1 MTLLGALEFP
11 FNFQQETSRNSL
23 YAINLVGL
31 LVLLGTNTQNFLHF
45 QDLEMQSMLHH
56 MLHWEQKISRSHVS
70 QYSAIYSEHAKNFN
84 ELKESLVVAVKSISD
99 IKSCVQVKKNKTTLE
114 CFACHFSSTLCFNLY
129 IHIVHTHTLI
139 TLFRSI
145 TMFRGTDNICWNI
158 PCIQPEWW
166 TIP

>member
-70 QYSAIYSEHAKNFN
+70 QYSAIYSEHAKNFS

-99 IKSCVQVKKNKTTLE
+99 TKSCVQVKKKIYFGML
-114 CFACHFSSTLCFNLY
+114 CMSFSLNLVFQS
-129 IHIVHTHTLI
+129 IHTYNTHTY
-139 TLFRSI
+139 TH
-145 TMFRGTDNICWNI
+145 NI
-158 PCIQPEWW
+158 IQ
-166 TIP
+166 IHNSVQRD